1 MSRVGDSAIVGCGLY
16 AEHKFGACSTTL

>member
-1 MSRVGDSAIVGCGLY
+1 MVGCGLY